1 MLSENGKV
9 EVFSGGKRESV
20 FVVEHKLACG
30 GGQRT

>member
-1 MLSENGKV
+1 MEKLKFSV
-9 EVFSGGKRESV
+9 EAKERVCL